1 MAGHRACHGDDRP
14 RAGGGRPGG
23 RGEGAGVQQYID
35 KAAVLVEALPY
46 IRSFAGKTVVV
57 KYGGAAMVAADLRE
71 AVMQDI
77 VLMKFVGMNP
87 VVVHGGGPEV
97 SEMMKRLGKEPVFVD
112 GLRVTDEETMA
123 IAQMVLVGKTNKA
136 IVAALN
142 AQGGRAVGLS
152 GHDGG
157 LIRATRHLHRTRD
170 GGYVDLGYVGDVAG
184 IDTGVIASLIG
195 AGFIPVIAP
204 IGVGEDGHAYNINA
218 DTVAGELAAALG
230 AEKLVLLTDVEGIRA
245 DPRDP
250 RSKVSRITAAEIA
263 QWLREGRLEGG
274 MIPKVEACLRALA
287 AGVPRVHIIDGRVPH
302 ALLLEIFTDEG
313 IGTMV
318 VR

>member
-1 MAGHRACHGDDRP
+1 M
-14 RAGGGRPGG
+14 
-23 RGEGAGVQQYID
+23 QQFID

-46 IRSFAGKTVVV
+46 IRSFAGKTVVI
-57 KYGGAAMVAADLRE
+57 KYGGAAMQAAGLQE

-97 SEMMKRLGKEPVFVD
+97 SALMKRLGKEPAFVD
-112 GLRVTDEETMA
+112 GLRVTDQETMEV
-123 IAQMVLVGKTNKA
+123 AQMVLVGKQNKA

-142 AQGGRAVGLS
+142 AQGGKAVGLS

-157 LIRATRHLHRTRD
+157 LIKATKHLHPGRD
-170 GGYVDLGYVGDVAG
+170 GSYADLGYVGDVAG
-184 IDTGVIASLIG
+184 IETGVITGLTA

-204 IGVGEDGHAYNINA
+204 VGVGPDGHSYNINA

-245 DPRDP
+245 NPSDPQ
-250 RSKVSRITAAEIA
+250 SMVSRISAAEIA
-263 QWLREGRLEGG
+263 DWMREGRLEGG
-274 MIPKVEACLRALA
+274 MIPKVEACLKALA
-287 AGVPRVHIIDGRVPH
+287 GGVPRVHIIDGRVPH
-302 ALLLEIFTDEG
+302 ALLLEIFTDQG
-313 IGTMV
+313 VGTMV